1 MKKALRKV
9 IDVNREKCVNCHA
22 CITACPVK
30 FCNDG
35 SQDAVEI
42 NPDLCIACGSCLK
55 ACTHGARLPI
65 DDCDEFI
72 RDLKG
77 GAKIVAVVA
86 PAVAANFPGRY
97 LNLNGW
103 LKRIGVKAVFDV
115 SFGAELTVKSYLE
128 HINSNSPKTVIAQ
141 PCPAIVTFIEIYK
154 PELLKYLAPADSPML
169 HTIKMIKRFYPEYHD
184 HRVAVISPCLAKK
197 REFDETGLGDYN
209 VTYQNI
215 SNYLAEQKV
224 SLSDFPSVDYD
235 NPPAERAVLFSTPG
249 GLLRTAAREVPD
261 MYDHTR
267 KIEGVQ
273 TIYHYLRKLPESI
286 ANGTAPLLIDCL
298 NCEMGCNGGPATL
311 NTDKSPDEIESLI
324 EQRNREM
331 QERHRKRGPFA
342 QQRARRQLRRS
353 LEKYWEK
360 GLYSRTYLDLSDNN
374 DIRKPNAKELND
386 VYKLMHK
393 YSDEDLYNCSACGYG
408 TCESMATAIFNNL
421 NKFDNCHHY
430 KQVLITKENQEIE
443 ELKAAMELRFEDER
457 GIARNVSS
465 ALTQMEETN
474 ASIAEMAKGLLE
486 MFRTQKDEFEQL
498 VGEVQDSYGITE
510 KFVPIAHAI
519 DDIAD
524 KTNLLALNAS
534 IEAARA
540 GEVGRGFAVVAN
552 EVKDLASTSKQE
564 AAKIKPYSEELRTVF
579 GKIRSKTEKASDD
592 FANTAEL
599 MMHVTQSTEQ
609 MSQVTSEITIE
620 AARLANA
627 G

>member
-1 MKKALRKV
+1 MKKSLRKV
-9 IDVNREKCVNCHA
+9 IDVNRDKCVNCHA

-55 ACTHGARLPI
+55 ACSHGARLPI

-72 RDLKG
+72 RDLNG

-128 HINSNSPKTVIAQ
+128 HIKNNSPKTVIAQ
-141 PCPAIVTFIEIYK
+141 PCPAIVTFIEVYK

-169 HTIKMIKRFYPEYHD
+169 HTIKMIKRFYPEYRD

-209 VTYQNI
+209 VTYQTI
-215 SNYLAEQKV
+215 SDYLAKQKV

-273 TIYHYLRKLPESI
+273 TIYHYLQKLPENI
-286 ANGTAPLLIDCL
+286 ANGTASLLIDCL

-342 QQRARRQLRRS
+342 KQRARGQLRRS
-353 LEKYWEK
+353 LEKYWEN

-393 YSDEDLYNCSACGYG
+393 YSDEDIYNCSACGYG
-408 TCESMATAIFNNL
+408 SCESMATAIFNNL

-430 KQVLITKENQEIE
+430 KQVLIAKENQEIE

-465 ALTQMEETN
+465 ALAQMEETN
-474 ASIAEMAKGLLE
+474 ASIAEMAKALLE
-486 MFRTQKDEFEQL
+486 MFRTQKDEFEHL

-510 KFVPIAHAI
+510 QFVPIAHAI

-540 GEVGRGFAVVAN
+540 GEVGRGFAVVAD
-552 EVKDLASTSKQE
+552 EVKDLAATSKQE

-599 MMHVTQSTEQ
+599 MMKVTHSTEQ
-609 MSQVTSEITIE
+609 MSQVTSEITME
-620 AARLANA
+620 AAKLASA
-627 G
+627 V